1 MLAKDIMTPDVVKVT
16 KDTPAKQI
24 AKLLI
29 EKRISGVPVVD
40 ENDCI
45 LGVVTERDLLF
56 KMKEP
61 VSVSWVYQFGDYLD
75 PDQLGE
81 EWRKIRGS
89 KAEDIM
95 SKGIVCL
102 PENTPGAK
110 IAALMIREG
119 VKRVFIVRGKQLV
132 GVVSKADILK
142 DIVARMGRTGN
153 VG

>member
-1 MLAKDIMTPDVVKVT
+1 MLAKDIMTTNVTKVA
-16 KDTPAKQI
+16 KDTPAKEI

-40 ENDCI
+40 EHGCI

-56 KMKEP
+56 KKKEP
-61 VSVSWVYQFGDYLD
+61 MSVSLVYQYGEYLD
-75 PDQLGE
+75 PEQVGE

-89 KAEDIM
+89 KAEEIM
-95 SKGIVCL
+95 SKNTICL
-102 PENTPGAK
+102 PEDTPGAK
-110 IAALMIREG
+110 IASIMIKEG

-142 DIVARMGRTGN
+142 DVIMEMRKSN